1 MCEDRHRL
9 IGYVY
14 DECDATE
21 RRLIDAHLAECA
33 TCRQEIS
40 ALRAVREDLLAWEV
54 PEHESVW
61 RPFAPPQSAAWWRQ
75 VPVWAMAAAASVMFA
90 IGSAGGI
97 VTNAI
102 LSHRG
107 AQAAMAAQAQTPAP
121 TPVQAIATPAPDLTE
136 QQQRLVASLREDLG
150 RMMDQRFRASNES
163 GARELV
169 RATNV
174 SNQGVGDLNDK
185 YATLSDYL
193 SQFSLRASNDLG
205 GLTKRVT
212 DLESQIAFLMTQQRL
227 QAAK

>member
-40 ALRAVREDLLAWEV
+40 GLRAVREDLLAWEV
-54 PEHESVW
+54 PEHESIW
-61 RPFAPPQSAAWWRQ
+61 RPFAPPQPAAWWRQ

-90 IGSAGGI
+90 IGAAGGL

-102 LSHRG
+102 LSHR
-107 AQAAMAAQAQTPAP
+107 AAQIAMATQSQSPAVQAAAPAQ
-121 TPVQAIATPAPDLTE
+121 DLTA
-136 QQQRLVASLREDLG
+136 QQQELVASLREDLG
-150 RMMDQRFRASNES
+150 KMVDQRFRASNQA

-174 SNQGVGDLNDK
+174 SNQGFGDLNDK
-185 YATLSDYL
+185 YTTLSDYL
-193 SQFSLRASNDLG
+193 SQFSLRAANDLG
-205 GLTKRVT
+205 GLTKRVN
-212 DLESQIAFLMTQQRL
+212 DLEGQIAFLMTQQRL
-227 QAAK
+227 QASK